1 MADRTRRRILIVED
15 DTALARVLRVLLES
29 VGYEVETAACG
40 ITGLAC
46 VADSPPDLV
55 ILDIA
60 LPDINGLEVCRR
72 LRQVTNPWS
81 LPILML
87 TGLDRPADQLRGYA
101 HGGDAYLTKP
111 CEPSDLLNTI
121 AMLLGEPER
130 EVSVSG
136 E

>member
-1 MADRTRRRILIVED
+1 MADRMRRRILIVED

-87 TGLDRPADQLRGYA
+87 TGLDKPADQLRGYA
-101 HGGDAYLTKP
+101 HGADAYLTKP
-111 CEPSDLLNTI
+111 CEPSELLNTI
-121 AMLLGEPER
+121 SLLLSDPQQTLP
-130 EVSVSG
+130 VSG
-136 E
+136 D